1 MTSDELK
8 QEAKKIR
15 KIVVNMIAKS
25 KSSHIGTC
33 FSIVDILTVL
43 YKNILSI
50 KSPTDPNRDI
60 FILSKGHGAVALY
73 ATLGAC
79 GFFDMEILE
88 TYAQD
93 GSKLAGHV
101 IKDCLPGVEAT
112 TGSLGHGLSLTA
124 GFALANT
131 KNERRFYAILGDGEC
146 NEGSVWEAANFAHQF
161 KLKHLTAIVDVNKQQ
176 CIGNTAEIMNMDNM
190 AERWRACGWE
200 TIELDGHNYD
210 ELQKALA
217 YSRGPRDSAKPL
229 AIIAHTIK
237 GKGVSWMEDKL
248 EWHYKFP
255 DAEQLQAAINEIDAQ

>member
-1 MTSDELK
+1 MTSAELSL
-8 QEAKKIR
+8 EAKKIR
-15 KIVVNMIAKS
+15 KIILQMISKS
-25 KSSHIGTC
+25 KSSHLGTC

-50 KSPTDPNRDI
+50 PSVKDPSRDI
-60 FILSKGHGAVALY
+60 FLLSKGHGAVALY

-131 KNERRFYAILGDGEC
+131 KNERRFYTILGDGEC
-146 NEGSVWEAANFAHQF
+146 NEGSVWEAVNFAHQF
-161 KLKHLTAIVDVNKQQ
+161 KLGHLTAIVDMNKQQ
-176 CIGNTAEIMNMDNM
+176 CIGNTAE
-190 AERWRACGWE
+190 
-200 TIELDGHNYD
+200 
-210 ELQKALA
+210 
-217 YSRGPRDSAKPL
+217 
-229 AIIAHTIK
+229 
-237 GKGVSWMEDKL
+237 
-248 EWHYKFP
+248 
-255 DAEQLQAAINEIDAQ
+255 

>member
-1 MTSDELK
+1 MTSAELSL
-8 QEAKKIR
+8 EAKKIR
-15 KIVVNMIAKS
+15 KIILQMISKS
-25 KSSHIGTC
+25 KSSHLGTC

-50 KSPTDPNRDI
+50 PSVKDPSRDI
-60 FILSKGHGAVALY
+60 FLLSKGHGAVALY

-79 GFFDMEILE
+79 GFFDMELLE

-112 TGSLGHGLSLTA
+112 TGSLGHGLPLTA
-124 GFALANT
+124 GFALANIN
-131 KNERRFYAILGDGEC
+131 NERRFYTILGDGEC
-146 NEGSVWEAANFAHQF
+146 NEGSVWEAANFANQF
-161 KLKHLTAIVDVNKQQ
+161 KLKNLTAIIDCNKWQ
-176 CIGNTAEIMNMDNM
+176 CIGRSAEVMNMDNM

-210 ELQKALA
+210 ELQKVLA
-217 YSRGPRDSAKPL
+217 YSHGPRESTKPL
-229 AIIAHTIK
+229 AIVAHTIK

-255 DAEQLQAAINEIDAQ
+255 DPEQLQQAIAEIDSK